1 MSISISCWRESVLLH
16 RFAPFLVADCKFGFH
31 CSRADLSFSSRTAG
45 HDHCHGSGEEE
56 AGCGCRRRFGIA

>member
-31 CSRADLSFSSRTAG
+31 CSRAYFSFSSSTSG
-45 HDHCHGSGEEE
+45 HDHFPGSGEEE
-56 AGCGCRRRFGIA
+56 AGCGCRRRL